1 MAIIG
6 SVNEEEL
13 KKKQVEKLHQKKLRQ
28 GLPAG
33 RQGKGERVVDTTAE
47 SLAELEVIEKKQ
59 QETVEAKKI
68 KQARI
73 RSKPYQAAKSKVTAD
88 HLYPI
93 SEAIKLL
100 RDVSLT
106 KFDATVELHLVL
118 KEKGLSKEIELPHP
132 TGFARRVAIADDA
145 TMAKIAAGKIDFDVL
160 LASPADMPKLV
171 KYAKVLGP
179 RGLMPNPKNG
189 TIVDNPAATAKK
201 LAGSNTISVKTEKD
215 APLIHTV
222 VGKLSMTD
230 VQLID
235 NTSVILNSLFPKE
248 SISQISKAVLKS
260 TMSPAIKLAV
270 QS

>member
-1 MAIIG
+1 
-6 SVNEEEL
+6 
-13 KKKQVEKLHQKKLRQ
+13 
-28 GLPAG
+28 
-33 RQGKGERVVDTTAE
+33 
-47 SLAELEVIEKKQ
+47 
-59 QETVEAKKI
+59 
-68 KQARI
+68 
-73 RSKPYQAAKSKVTAD
+73 
-88 HLYPI
+88 
-93 SEAIKLL
+93 IKLL

>member
-1 MAIIG
+1 
-6 SVNEEEL
+6 
-13 KKKQVEKLHQKKLRQ
+13 
-28 GLPAG
+28 
-33 RQGKGERVVDTTAE
+33 
-47 SLAELEVIEKKQ
+47 
-59 QETVEAKKI
+59 
-68 KQARI
+68 
-73 RSKPYQAAKSKVTAD
+73 
-88 HLYPI
+88 
-93 SEAIKLL
+93 
-100 RDVSLT
+100 
-106 KFDATVELHLVL
+106 
-118 KEKGLSKEIELPHP
+118 
-132 TGFARRVAIADDA
+132 
-145 TMAKIAAGKIDFDVL
+145 
-160 LASPADMPKLV
+160 
-171 KYAKVLGP
+171 
-179 RGLMPNPKNG
+179 MPNPKNG